1 MIPLYNKYYILIFLI
16 TIGFIFRFFNV
27 NFDDLWIDE
36 IVSFWVA
43 NPYLT
48 IQESLNNHKNIE
60 QAPVLYNFFHKLYFK
75 IFGYHDQIARY
86 LSVIFSTLSIPLIFL
101 VQSVGEMPTT
111 RFFLSF
117 LIKLTIC

>member
-43 NPYLT
+43 NPDLT
-48 IQESLNNHKNIE
+48 IQESFNNHKNIE
-60 QAPVLYNFFHKLYFK
+60 QAPILYNFFHKLILK
-75 IFGYHDQIARY
+75 Y
-86 LSVIFSTLSIPLIFL
+86 LVI
-101 VQSVGEMPTT
+101 M
-111 RFFLSF
+111 
-117 LIKLTIC
+117 IK